1 MVQAPDARVFIN
13 GEQDIQGCPSC
24 HRRFDL
30 GNYITSVTINLD
42 VDSAPGSASVS
53 LSMPKHALDDIM
65 VDGVCVISPMME
77 IEVYG
82 KGFFLVEGMP
92 QYYPIFWGLI
102 TGVTDSYSGGAYTIE
117 IACADILKWW
127 EICRMNINPA
137 FTAPS
142 GQLGTS
148 IFGNV
153 LFGTN
158 PYDLIFSLAQ
168 MSFGDVIM
176 GTGSLVSLVKEN
188 AQQATFTAAMGDIM
202 HYWTTRF
209 SRIRSNLLL
218 YGVNGIAVRGD
229 TLSHGY
235 ETGKLKSKN
244 VISNTIRMAN
254 GGPGS
259 AQVAFDPTSPEV
271 TAFRT
276 QFSSA
281 GEVNFWQS
289 EYQTKLEIANACKEA
304 IGFEFY
310 MDVTGDIVFK
320 PPFYN
325 LDILSNKPI
334 SWIQPIDIIDAS
346 FEESEGEVVT
356 QLQIQG
362 SYGGAIEYGFGQ
374 EITPF
379 SSVVDYHLLKKY
391 GWRPHTMNSE
401 FLGDTLRM
409 FYHGLDMLDRI
420 NCRRF
425 SGSVTIPFRPEL
437 RLGFPIYV
445 SHKDAIWYI
454 KGINHSITFGGR
466 ATTQLTITARRS
478 KFVAI
483 QGMSVL
489 KKKGGGTRKTTNVL
503 PGEKVNTPPPASR
516 PRAPTISE
524 LENISFELE
533 LGDAGTIPPTNV
545 NENTAKSY
553 EPLLLRHPKTGRIV
567 GYPNAVM
574 VYVRPYEPTPEGH
587 AKSAGLK
594 VGPNPRVDKSKR
606 EEAAKRGAADLTATV
621 EVIKDRAAKVKE
633 KYTQNRSSYG
643 LNSAGVYVYAH
654 DQDQT
659 ITQFV
664 LLKAQ
669 NITVSK
675 GGQPT
680 SDLKFERSS
689 MVRPVSDER
698 GFEVIGHFPYGR
710 GASIRD
716 GSLILSDKGQ
726 NTRATVDTP
735 LALSGSLSTSLAA
748 QSQGLTTVSTG
759 VIDVASALSRL
770 QPEDL
775 QTAGVL
781 NPETKTPEFTSEGTN
796 FVSTAPLGSLEHNGV
811 PQSVE
816 ASQLSKALTLAEL
829 TIKMD
834 AGNEPETNCA
844 CQSGRAD
851 LAFIATGYQIKSFQ
865 ESNTAAKPKPAS
877 DITDDLK
884 PTASSLKG
892 EALRNKVEEYLF
904 KLYSAL
910 DADHQVFETAI
921 RGGSNGNVEE
931 PAPTFSSVPQVGPT
945 TGDFSP
951 PFSAMGRA
959 EVGDPRAI
967 ALAASSEVDGLK
979 NRFDK
984 FGQDL
989 VKEPKR
995 KALSEEIEFLA
1006 SRIGSLVQELSKL
1019 DPSTS
1024 ATPDLVR
1031 DRKAAIEAE
1040 VATLRQQVADKQL
1053 QLEIL

>member
-1 MVQAPDARVFIN
+1 MARSPFQGTYNPYAKPTVVQAPDARVFIN

-466 ATTQLTITARRS
+466 AT
-478 KFVAI
+478 
-483 QGMSVL
+483 
-489 KKKGGGTRKTTNVL
+489 
-503 PGEKVNTPPPASR
+503 
-516 PRAPTISE
+516 
-524 LENISFELE
+524 
-533 LGDAGTIPPTNV
+533 
-545 NENTAKSY
+545 
-553 EPLLLRHPKTGRIV
+553 
-567 GYPNAVM
+567 
-574 VYVRPYEPTPEGH
+574 
-587 AKSAGLK
+587 
-594 VGPNPRVDKSKR
+594 
-606 EEAAKRGAADLTATV
+606 
-621 EVIKDRAAKVKE
+621 
-633 KYTQNRSSYG
+633 NRC
-643 LNSAGVYVYAH
+643 
-654 DQDQT
+654 
-659 ITQFV
+659 
-664 LLKAQ
+664 
-669 NITVSK
+669 
-675 GGQPT
+675 
-680 SDLKFERSS
+680 
-689 MVRPVSDER
+689 
-698 GFEVIGHFPYGR
+698 
-710 GASIRD
+710 
-716 GSLILSDKGQ
+716 
-726 NTRATVDTP
+726 
-735 LALSGSLSTSLAA
+735 STY
-748 QSQGLTTVSTG
+748 
-759 VIDVASALSRL
+759 I
-770 QPEDL
+770 
-775 QTAGVL
+775 
-781 NPETKTPEFTSEGTN
+781 
-796 FVSTAPLGSLEHNGV
+796 
-811 PQSVE
+811 
-816 ASQLSKALTLAEL
+816 
-829 TIKMD
+829 
-834 AGNEPETNCA
+834 
-844 CQSGRAD
+844 
-851 LAFIATGYQIKSFQ
+851 
-865 ESNTAAKPKPAS
+865 
-877 DITDDLK
+877 
-884 PTASSLKG
+884 
-892 EALRNKVEEYLF
+892 
-904 KLYSAL
+904 
-910 DADHQVFETAI
+910 
-921 RGGSNGNVEE
+921 
-931 PAPTFSSVPQVGPT
+931 
-945 TGDFSP
+945 
-951 PFSAMGRA
+951 
-959 EVGDPRAI
+959 
-967 ALAASSEVDGLK
+967 
-979 NRFDK
+979 
-984 FGQDL
+984 
-989 VKEPKR
+989 
-995 KALSEEIEFLA
+995 
-1006 SRIGSLVQELSKL
+1006 
-1019 DPSTS
+1019 
-1024 ATPDLVR
+1024 
-1031 DRKAAIEAE
+1031 
-1040 VATLRQQVADKQL
+1040 
-1053 QLEIL
+1053 